1 MTYVNHGCNGTYN
14 VGAQLKENEMT
25 VELGQGPKGIYD
37 DDGNDI
43 YNLFEERHYPM
54 WECGK
59 FVTLRDIQPGEELLD
74 NYLAFGGGVD
84 LNDWENNLLELKT
97 MCSGGKGKIHMY
109 EEDEDL

>member
-1 MTYVNHGCNGTYN
+1 
-14 VGAQLKENEMT
+14 
-25 VELGQGPKGIYD
+25 
-37 DDGNDI
+37 
-43 YNLFEERHYPM
+43 M